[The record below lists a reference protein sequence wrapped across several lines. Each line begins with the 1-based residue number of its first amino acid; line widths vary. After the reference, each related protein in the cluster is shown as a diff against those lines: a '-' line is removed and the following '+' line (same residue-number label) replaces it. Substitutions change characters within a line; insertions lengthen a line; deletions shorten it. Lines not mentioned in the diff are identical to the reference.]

1 MSLKAAT
8 IIMFLRQ
15 LSHFLPSS
23 NRYHVINSELVFIEI
38 YSCHRG
44 KYSSMDEQLQPRG
57 NDVRDTVLAEDAD
70 DGLLLDIVDKNSL
83 SPWR

>member
-1 MSLKAAT
+1 
-8 IIMFLRQ
+8 
-15 LSHFLPSS
+15 
-23 NRYHVINSELVFIEI
+23 
-38 YSCHRG
+38 
-44 KYSSMDEQLQPRG
+44 MDEQLQPRG